1 MCKVTKSSPFHFK
14 KLPNKLNFNYFKE
27 RLVHFN
33 GTIYHCTIV
42 PFGTFMCRCR
52 EKRIIIYEIFTNILS
67 YIIYNINIE
76 STVSGWKIDFRNG
89 TMVQWYIGT
98 IDFEN

>member
-33 GTIYHCTIV
+33 GTV
-42 PFGTFMCRCR
+42 VTF
-52 EKRIIIYEIFTNILS
+52 YIFSET
-67 YIIYNINIE
+67 
-76 STVSGWKIDFRNG
+76 TRNL
-89 TMVQWYIGT
+89 
-98 IDFEN
+98 